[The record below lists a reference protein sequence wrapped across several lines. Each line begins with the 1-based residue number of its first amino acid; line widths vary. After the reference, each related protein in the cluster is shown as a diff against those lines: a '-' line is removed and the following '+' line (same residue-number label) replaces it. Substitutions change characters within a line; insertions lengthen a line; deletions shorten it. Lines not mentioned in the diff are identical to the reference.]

1 MADFASSALAGYKL
15 GSEIGTDIATG
26 SILRDVYKGQ
36 DVSTLSPQEQ
46 STDLQK
52 AAAIAN
58 SKGLNSLGYSFQ
70 KQAQELQANV
80 LENQL
85 SDVKARQASLGLAGQ
100 LVQGAT
106 DEKGLTDAVN
116 SVTGLATNEKQML
129 LGIIKNP
136 NIPFE
141 QKQKSLQTMARTEE
155 QNLRAMALVGSA
167 EERQDRMDARDER
180 LLKSRID
187 AKIRTGADLTPEE
200 QNYFDYGITP
210 WASKRAAAR
219 GTVAVT
225 PAGVVGADASSTG
238 RGAAESGDN
247 YSAVN
252 SASGAMGRYQIMPET
267 LKSLRKLDP
276 SLPKTDAEFLKD
288 PAAQDKAMKLLEAED
303 KKSLKA
309 DGFKDNKVNLATYHR
324 FGAPDGKK
332 VLNAFEDNPSTP
344 LKEALGEKR
353 YNEIVAQNPD
363 LKDKTVSQAITQ
375 NFGKGSAP
383 AKEAVAKEPVA
394 EDKLMKQYD
403 EKRGGGLTIKE
414 WDTINPTAIQIGKEY
429 KVKPT
434 NLASATAEEKKSAN
448 AAYQVTKLAE
458 DNAQFIKEHPNAVGT
473 LAAIF
478 KSASSKTGN
487 LADNVSSDKRYSG
500 EVAELGKRLF
510 ALGLKDAASSAGG
523 RMNVY
528 LEKSFASLYDQS
540 QSDKT
545 LLRIIKARQEE
556 AFNVLRDTYG
566 ADKENLDKN
575 KYGLAF
581 APDADSYVKGGKGG
595 KATADKPTVD
605 INQFFFKKPEASQ

>member
-15 GSEIGTDIATG
+15 GSEIGTDIAAG
-26 SILRDVYKGQ
+26 NILRDVYAGQ
-36 DVSTLSPQEQ
+36 DISKLSPQEQ

-52 AAAIAN
+52 ASAIAK
-58 SKGLNSLGYSFQ
+58 SRGLDSLGYSFQ

-85 SDVKARQASLGLAGQ
+85 NDVKARQANLSLAGQ

-106 DEKGLTDAVN
+106 NEAGLTDAIN
-116 SVTGLATNEKQML
+116 SVQGLATNEKQILM
-129 LGIIKNP
+129 GIVRSNL
-136 NIPFE
+136 PFE
-141 QKQKSLQTMARTEE
+141 EKQKRLQTMARTEE
-155 QNLRAMALVGSA
+155 QNLRAQALVGSA
-167 EERQDRMDARDER
+167 QERQDRMDARDER

-187 AKIRTGADLTPEE
+187 AKIRTGAELTPEE

-210 WASKRAAAR
+210 WDSKRAAAR
-219 GTVAVT
+219 GTVTTEVGA
-225 PAGVVGADASSTG
+225 PKAVGADASSTG
-238 RGAAESGDN
+238 RGAAESGDD

-252 SASGAMGRYQIMPET
+252 KVSGAMGRYQIMPNT
-267 LKSLRKLDP
+267 LASLRKIDP

-303 KKSLKA
+303 RKSLKA
-309 DGFKDNKVNLATYHR
+309 DGFKDSKVNLATYHR

-332 VLNAFEDNPSTP
+332 VLSAFEDNPSMP
-344 LKEALGEKR
+344 LKDALGEKR
-353 YNEIVAQNPD
+353 YNDIVAQNPD
-363 LKDKTVSQAITQ
+363 LAGKTVSQAITQ
-375 NFGKGSAP
+375 NFGKGSTP
-383 AKEAVAKEPVA
+383 AAKEPTTSD
-394 EDKLMKQYD
+394 EKLMKQYD

-414 WDTINPTAIQIGKEY
+414 WDTINPTAVQIGKEY

-434 NLASATAEEKKSAN
+434 AMAGGSAEEKKSAN

-458 DNAQFIKEHPNAVGT
+458 DNAQFIKQHPEAVGT

-478 KSASSKTGN
+478 KSVSGKTGN
-487 LADNVSSDKRYSG
+487 LADNVSADKRYTG
-500 EVAELGKRLF
+500 AVAELGKRLF

-528 LEKSFASLYDQS
+528 LEKSFAGLYDQS
-540 QSDKT
+540 QSDRT

-566 ADKENLDKN
+566 ADKENLDKS

-581 APDADSYVKGGKGG
+581 APDADAYVTGGKSG

-605 INQFFFKKPEASQ
+605 INQFFFKKPEATQ